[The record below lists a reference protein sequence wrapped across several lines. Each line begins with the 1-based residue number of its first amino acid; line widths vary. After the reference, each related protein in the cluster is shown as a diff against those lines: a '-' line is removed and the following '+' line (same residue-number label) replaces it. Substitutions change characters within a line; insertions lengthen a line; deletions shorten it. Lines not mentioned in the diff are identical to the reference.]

1 MLIFFYFLVIK
12 ICKSK
17 IKIVSVMNRII
28 LFKSVWSLV
37 IKNDKYNGLWI
48 GFILFVVVIFGI
60 FVILFVYDIMIFE
73 LNDKFNYI
81 C

>member
-1 MLIFFYFLVIK
+1 MVIK

-37 IKNDKYNGLWI
+37 IKNDKYKWLWI

>member
-1 MLIFFYFLVIK
+1 MVIK

-17 IKIVSVMNRII
+17 IKIVSVMNKII

>member
-1 MLIFFYFLVIK
+1 
-12 ICKSK
+12 
-17 IKIVSVMNRII
+17 MNRII

-37 IKNDKYNGLWI
+37 IKNDKYNGLGI

-60 FVILFVYDIMIFE
+60 FVILFIYDIMIFE

>member
-1 MLIFFYFLVIK
+1 MVIK

-60 FVILFVYDIMIFE
+60 CVILFVYDIMIFE

>member
-1 MLIFFYFLVIK
+1 MVIK

-17 IKIVSVMNRII
+17 IKFVSVMNRII

>member
-1 MLIFFYFLVIK
+1 MVIK

-73 LNDKFNYI
+73 LNDEFNYI

>member
-1 MLIFFYFLVIK
+1 MVIK

-28 LFKSVWSLV
+28 LFKSVRSLV

>member
-1 MLIFFYFLVIK
+1 MVIK

>member
-1 MLIFFYFLVIK
+1 MVIK

-60 FVILFVYDIMIFE
+60 FVILFIYDIMIFE